1 MNHRKSE
8 VEETSVIPNPFS
20 LWCGNR
26 NHGLKYASVLPT
38 VGAEIGLEPLLSSF
52 DSYSHQKNCRI
63 FFISVFYSTLGIWTI
78 DSHNYC
84 TKSNSLD
91 DLADVKRKNTF

>member
-20 LWCGNR
+20 LWCGKR

-38 VGAEIGLEPLLSSF
+38 VGAEIGLTESVTTGVV
-52 DSYSHQKNCRI
+52 DMGI
-63 FFISVFYSTLGIWTI
+63 F
-78 DSHNYC
+78 
-84 TKSNSLD
+84 NS
-91 DLADVKRKNTF
+91 AA